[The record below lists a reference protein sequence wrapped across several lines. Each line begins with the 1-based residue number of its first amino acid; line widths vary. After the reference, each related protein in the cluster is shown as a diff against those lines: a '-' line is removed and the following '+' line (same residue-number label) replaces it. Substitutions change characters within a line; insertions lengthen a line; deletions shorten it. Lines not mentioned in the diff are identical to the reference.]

1 VTPEPEP
8 DDADATGAPGN
19 AGPDGAAVAGS
30 APPRRPIVLV
40 GMMGSGKSTVGR
52 RLAAQLGR
60 EFVDADKEIESRCG
74 VPITTIFELEGEE
87 GFRRREAAVLDAL
100 SCRPGIVLATGGGA
114 VLLAENRERLHARG
128 FVIFLRTGAA
138 ELWQRLKRDR
148 VRPLLRTDNPR
159 QRIVDLLAAREP
171 LYREVAHL
179 TVTSGRL
186 PIDALVAD
194 IIGRLPDDL
203 RPGGLHR

>member
-1 VTPEPEP
+1 MTPEPGP
-8 DDADATGAPGN
+8 DDADAPGATGD
-19 AGPDGAAVAGS
+19 AGPAAP
-30 APPRRPIVLV
+30 APPLRPIVLV
-40 GMMGSGKSTVGR
+40 GMMGSGKTTVGR
-52 RLAAQLGR
+52 RLATRLGR

-74 VPITTIFELEGEE
+74 VPITTIFELEGED
-87 GFRRREAAVLDAL
+87 GFRRRESAVLEAL
-100 SCRPGIVLATGGGA
+100 SRRPGIVLATGGGA

-128 FVIFLRTGAA
+128 FVIFLRTELA

-148 VRPLLRTDNPR
+148 VRPLLRTENPR

-186 PIDALVAD
+186 PVDALVAD

-203 RPGGLHR
+203 RPAGLHR